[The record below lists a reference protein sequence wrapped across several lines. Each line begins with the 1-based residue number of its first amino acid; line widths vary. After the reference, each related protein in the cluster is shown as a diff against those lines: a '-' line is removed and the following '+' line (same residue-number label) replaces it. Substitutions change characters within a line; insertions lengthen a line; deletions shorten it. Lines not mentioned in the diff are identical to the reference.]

1 MQGELLL
8 AHAYLTDQGKKNTY
22 EKLQTVHSRT
32 NIPDLR
38 TYESRTFQIAIAR
51 IIGVQWTS

>member
-1 MQGELLL
+1 MKGELLL
-8 AHAYLTDQGKKNTY
+8 AHAYLTDQGKRNTY

-38 TYESRTFQIAIAR
+38 TYESRTFQIASAR
-51 IIGVQWTS
+51 IIRV